1 MQQDTVSRPYIISR
15 SDSSVIENAGILTS
29 RQWLPEVKTPGKSF
43 RPTDLTLYL
52 ISDTSSRQ
60 PPLSVTDTETF
71 PFSFITRTRE
81 YREKE
86 YSALKEYLKEGLL
99 KESPQ
104 LKADWMIPLLMVSAM
119 IYIILSKIPG
129 SLLSN
134 LLNFLTFKGLR
145 DKYQADAEKIF
156 RVQSTM
162 INLASFINISL
173 FMMLVIKEKGIA
185 LPLTGGFLLWLAC
198 FALVILVVTFKHIL
212 TVLTGI
218 VSEENELFSGYL
230 SAIYSFYRIFG
241 LLSFLFVILLAYSRI
256 FPAGFLITTGFVFLI
271 LLILMRITRLFLL
284 FIRRRA
290 SVLYLILYLCA
301 LEILPVAVLLKYG
314 TGLISGL

>member
-1 MQQDTVSRPYIISR
+1 MQQDTVSRPSISR
-15 SDSSVIENAGILTS
+15 IDSVVTENAVFLTR
-29 RQWLPEVKTPGKSF
+29 RQWQSEVKTPEKSF
-43 RPTDLTLYL
+43 RPSDLTLYV
-52 ISDTSSRQ
+52 ISDTSSKQ
-60 PPLSVTDTETF
+60 PPLSVTDTGIF

-81 YREKE
+81 LREKE
-86 YSALKEYLKEGLL
+86 YSALKEYLKDGLP
-99 KESPQ
+99 KENPQ

-119 IYIILSKIPG
+119 IYIILARIPG
-129 SLLSN
+129 SLFSS

-173 FMMLVIKEKGIA
+173 FMMLVLKEKGIA
-185 LPLTGGFLLWLAC
+185 LPLPGDFLLWLAC
-198 FALVILVVTFKHIL
+198 FALVIFVVTFRHMI

-218 VSEENELFSGYL
+218 LSEENELFSGYL
-230 SAIYSFYRIFG
+230 SAIYSFYRISG
-241 LLSFLFVILLAYSRI
+241 LLSFLLVIFLAYSRI
-256 FPAGFLITTGFVFLI
+256 FPAGFLITTGYVLLI
-271 LLILMRITRLFLL
+271 LLILMRITRLILL
-284 FIRRRA
+284 FISRRA